1 MTVTVGDAVVYYR
14 GDNTD
19 AIKSMDDTEQR
30 SRGWASRV
38 GGIVKTGM
46 IAGTVAVVGLG
57 AGLAKLAFDAMPLEG
72 IQKAFDGITGGAKDT
87 MLALRKGSLSM
98 VKDADLMRN
107 YNEAAQLVGKSFAD
121 QLPDAMKYLS
131 KVSAATGQDMGY
143 MMDSITKGVGRMS
156 PMILDNLGIQVDLVS
171 ANEVYAKTLGKTTDE
186 LTKTEKQ
193 TALMNQVMEK
203 LAENTKDMP
212 DVTENAATKWAQ
224 LTTKFG
230 NLKDMIGL
238 GVLPIFTTVVTFIS
252 DTMLPTI
259 ERIGSFF
266 YTAISGGEIFE
277 DFFTGLPEAVEK
289 PLVNLWEALT
299 VFRREGLGGLAE
311 HFWEWLTGEHG
322 VINAG
327 VFLIQHRFAP
337 QISFAF
343 SQAWPVIRDT
353 LATWGTDF
361 WDWLTGENGAISQA
375 STKLNELSI
384 AFAEWVA
391 GPEAQEAMKGIGSEI
406 GKALGNGVKWIFSP
420 EGGESD
426 AVMGDVGKNLLDAAQ
441 RNLDSFFEIGATI
454 EAYMITG
461 FIEALTGKAV
471 ADETAQKIKDVLK
484 LIVKMTN
491 PASIGIELFK
501 GIWEPFQN
509 AWNAAFAF
517 LKGEPISYNLAEIAP
532 FQGAGLIPSM
542 AAGGTVPGPPGAAV
556 PIMAHGQE
564 RIIPYD
570 QEEETRE
577 TRIYITTLNLMG
589 VQNVSS
595 FLAELEALT

>member
-87 MLALRKGSLSM
+87 MLALRKGSLGM

-224 LTTKFG
+224 LQAVFG
-230 NLKDMIGL
+230 NVKDEIGLALLPTLTSVLGTLAEQAPIAIDKAKAAFGELKD
-238 GVLPIFTTVVTFIS
+238 IF
-252 DTMLPTI
+252 
-259 ERIGSFF
+259 
-266 YTAISGGEIFE
+266 A
-277 DFFTGLPEAVEK
+277 EK
-289 PLVNLWEALT
+289 G
-299 VFRREGLGGLAE
+299 FLGGLQE
-311 HFWEWLTGEHG
+311 LGSRFWDWLAGEHG

-461 FIEALTGKAV
+461 FIEALTGKKV
-471 ADETAQKIKDVLK
+471 AEDTSQKIKDVLK

-542 AAGGTVPGPPGAAV
+542 AAGGTVPGAPGQPV